1 MMGRIPL
8 AARPLRARFLGV
20 RCLGTMLLG
29 AMLGALILAT
39 APPSVAQPQVSR
51 KADLQTRLAKQ
62 PLTFFLARGA
72 EDSCGPGCRDWIAA
86 DGQFDEGSAA
96 RFRVFLARTR
106 PGDLPVFFNSNGG
119 LQEEAMAIGRLMRE
133 RRMRAGIA
141 MTRPDLCVRRP
152 KEPVV
157 CETAKKSG
165 KPLASQWTSF
175 DASCN
180 SACGIA
186 LIGAAERWV
195 PPGGGIGIHSPAY
208 YCFLRSG
215 RVVGQKGAGRLA
227 EQCRQFSAQG
237 AKELAGYAREMGI
250 SPGYVEAMAKV
261 PHNEIRYLTR
271 DELVRFGIDTSGIAE
286 TPWMGKPGAAQ
297 VIVKVLL
304 EATGADGGKRMGWLE
319 LQCNGLGNGPASS
332 AIVFVRPAIGGD
344 AGEGTDVELTA
355 GERKFVFLPQEMSMH
370 KNPTEPDAP
379 YLRRRLTLPTP
390 DIAALATQPGMELRI
405 TPNAGAPDAKTQ
417 VTRISNAGLQQRW
430 SMAEKNCG
438 EAKR

>member
-1 MMGRIPL
+1 MMGRIAL
-8 AARPLRARFLGV
+8 AA
-20 RCLGTMLLG
+20 MLLWAG
-29 AMLGALILAT
+29 GLAAAL
-39 APPSVAQPQVSR
+39 PSFAQNPVSR
-51 KADLQTRLAKQ
+51 KADLQTKLAKQ

-106 PGDLPVFFNSNGG
+106 PGDLPIFFNSNGG

-141 MTRPDLCVRRP
+141 LTRPDLCVRRP
-152 KEPVV
+152 KERTM

-165 KPLASQWTSF
+165 KPLPSQWTSF

-186 LIGAAERWV
+186 LIGATERWV

-215 RVVGQKGAGRLA
+215 RIVGQKGGGRLA
-227 EQCRQFSAQG
+227 EQCRQFSVQG
-237 AKELAGYAREMGI
+237 AAQLAGYAREMGI
-250 SPGYVEAMAKV
+250 SQGYVEAMAKV

-271 DELVRFGIDTSGIAE
+271 EELTRFGIDTSGIAE

-297 VIVKVLL
+297 VILKVLL
-304 EATGADGGKRMGWLE
+304 EATGSDGDKRMGWLE
-319 LQCNGLGNGPASS
+319 LQCKARGNGPVAS

-344 AGEGTDVELTA
+344 EGEGTEVELIA
-355 GERKFVFLPQEMSMH
+355 GERRFLFSPRDMSIH

-379 YLRRRLTLPTP
+379 YLRRRLTVPTP
-390 DIAALATQPGMELRI
+390 DIAALATQPEMDLRI

-430 SMAEKNCG
+430 NAVAKNCG
-438 EAKR
+438 T

>member
-1 MMGRIPL
+1 MIGRIAL
-8 AARPLRARFLGV
+8 AA
-20 RCLGTMLLG
+20 MLLW
-29 AMLGALILAT
+29 ALGLAAAL
-39 APPSVAQPQVSR
+39 PSTAQPQVRR
-51 KADLQTRLAKQ
+51 KADLQTKLAKQ

-106 PGDLPVFFNSNGG
+106 PGDLPIFFNSNGG

-141 MTRPDLCVRRP
+141 MTRPDLCVQRP
-152 KEPVV
+152 KERTL
-157 CETAKKSG
+157 CDTAKKSG

-175 DASCN
+175 DANCN

-186 LIGAAERWV
+186 LIGAAQRWV

-215 RVVGQKGAGRLA
+215 RIVGQTGAGRLA
-227 EQCRQFSAQG
+227 EQCRQFTAQG
-237 AKELAGYAREMGI
+237 AAQLAGYAREMGI
-250 SPGYVEAMAKV
+250 SQGYFDAMAKV
-261 PHNEIRYLTR
+261 PHNQIRYLTR
-271 DELVRFGIDTSGIAE
+271 EELKRFGIDTSDLAE

-319 LQCNGLGNGPASS
+319 LQCNERGAS

-344 AGEGTDVELTA
+344 AGAGTAVELTA
-355 GERKFVFLPQEMSMH
+355 GERNFVFSPKEMSTH
-370 KNPTEPDAP
+370 DNPTEPDAP

-390 DIAALATQPGMELRI
+390 EIAALATQPVMDLRI
-405 TPNAGAPDAKTQ
+405 TPNAAAPEAKTQ
-417 VTRISNAGLQQRW
+417 VTRISNAGLEQRW
-430 SMAEKNCG
+430 RVVEKSCG
-438 EAKR
+438 SGN

>member
-1 MMGRIPL
+1 
-8 AARPLRARFLGV
+8 
-20 RCLGTMLLG
+20 MLLG
-29 AMLGALILAT
+29 AMLGVMLGALSLAT
-39 APPSVAQPQVSR
+39 ALPSVAQPQVNR

-86 DGQFDEGSAA
+86 DGQFDDGSAA

-141 MTRPDLCVRRP
+141 MTRPDLCVQRP
-152 KEPVV
+152 NERTL
-157 CETAKKSG
+157 CDTAKKSG

-186 LIGAAERWV
+186 LIGAAQRWV

-215 RVVGQKGAGRLA
+215 RIVGQDGGGRLG
-227 EQCRQFSAQG
+227 EQCRKFSAQG

-319 LQCNGLGNGPASS
+319 LQCNARGNGPASS

-355 GERKFVFLPQEMSMH
+355 GERKFVFSPKEMSTH

-379 YLRRRLTLPTP
+379 YLRRRLTLPTSE
-390 DIAALATQPGMELRI
+390 IAALALLPVLDLRI

-430 SMAEKNCG
+430 NAVEQRCEKG
-438 EAKR
+438 E

>member
-1 MMGRIPL
+1 MMGRILL
-8 AARPLRARFLGV
+8 AG
-20 RCLGTMLLG
+20 LLLWAG
-29 AMLGALILAT
+29 GLAT
-39 APPSVAQPQVSR
+39 ALPSLAQTPVSR
-51 KADLQTRLAKQ
+51 KADLQTKLAKQ

-96 RFRVFLARTR
+96 RFRVFLARTKA
-106 PGDLPVFFNSNGG
+106 GDLPIFFNSNGG

-215 RVVGQKGAGRLA
+215 RIVGQKGAGRLA

-237 AKELAGYAREMGI
+237 AKELAAYAREMGI
-250 SPGYVEAMAKV
+250 SQGYVEAMAKV

-271 DELVRFGIDTSGIAE
+271 EELNRFGIDTSDIAE

-304 EATGADGGKRMGWLE
+304 EATGADGAKRMGWLE
-319 LQCNGLGNGPASS
+319 LQCNTRGSGPASS

-344 AGEGTDVELTA
+344 AGEGTDVQLTA
-355 GERKFVFLPQEMSMH
+355 GRRKFVFLPQDMSMH

-379 YLRRRLTLPTP
+379 YLRRRLTVATP
-390 DIAALATQPGMELRI
+390 DIAALATQPGMDLRI

-417 VTRISNAGLQQRW
+417 VTRISNGGLQQRW
-430 SMAEKNCG
+430 NAVEQSCEKS
-438 EAKR
+438 E